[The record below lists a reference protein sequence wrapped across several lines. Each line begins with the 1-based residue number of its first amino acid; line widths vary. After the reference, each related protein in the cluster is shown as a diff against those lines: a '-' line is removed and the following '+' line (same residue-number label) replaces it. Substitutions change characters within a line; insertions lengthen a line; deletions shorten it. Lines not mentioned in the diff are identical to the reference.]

1 MLFGLGE
8 KPYACAVCDMR
19 FIQRYH
25 LERHSLIHTGM
36 RPLTVPMFQE
46 VDCITEICRVHFC
59 LWTVNSNK
67 ATPFIYR
74 FIGFTIG
81 KRQMMISWCGPMVL
95 SPLLK
100 SVVLTCRI
108 LVFFLLLDILIF
120 SLIYAFLYI

>member
-36 RPLTVPMFQE
+36 RPLTVPMFQK
-46 VDCITEICRVHFC
+46 VDCITEIRRVHFC

-67 ATPFIYR
+67 ATPFRSVYWFHNNR
-74 FIGFTIG
+74 ETADDDVMVWSNGPESTI
-81 KRQMMISWCGPMVL
+81 KKCCFNM
-95 SPLLK
+95 
-100 SVVLTCRI
+100 
-108 LVFFLLLDILIF
+108 
-120 SLIYAFLYI
+120 

>member
-36 RPLTVPMFQE
+36 RPLTVPIFPK
-46 VDCITEICRVHFC
+46 VDCITETRRVHFC

-67 ATPFIYR
+67 ATPFRLVYVS
-74 FIGFTIG
+74 IGFTLIRG
-81 KRQMMISWCGPMVL
+81 GVGAEDDVIVWSNGPESTIKKCCFNM
-95 SPLLK
+95 
-100 SVVLTCRI
+100 
-108 LVFFLLLDILIF
+108 
-120 SLIYAFLYI
+120 

>member
-36 RPLTVPMFQE
+36 RPLTVPIFQK
-46 VDCITEICRVHFC
+46 VDCITETRRVHFC

-67 ATPFIYR
+67 ATPFRSVYVS
-74 FIGFTIG
+74 IGFTTIG
-81 KRQMMISWCGPMVL
+81 KRQTIMSVWSNGPESTIKKCCFNL
-95 SPLLK
+95 
-100 SVVLTCRI
+100 
-108 LVFFLLLDILIF
+108 
-120 SLIYAFLYI
+120 